1 MISGPRYAFAALL
14 SLLLLTVPNPGYNQ
28 VKGLIPSKYF
38 SAKTSNAG
46 TQNWS
51 IVEDTRGVLYFGNA
65 HGVLEF
71 NGNEWRLIRLSN
83 GSAARSLALADNG
96 VIFVGGFNEFGF
108 LLPNSKGQLGYTSLL
123 PMVDDG
129 VNDFGEVWSI
139 TAINDTVFFTTKR
152 YLFCWANSALTY
164 WENDEG
170 RFYLSHNVG
179 NKLIVQNIGIG
190 LLQPKGGDL
199 VPIKGS
205 QHFIDKRIHAV
216 IPHTTGYLVC
226 TRSNGFF
233 MVSMVGEEMKVNP
246 FDELGP
252 KAKAL
257 NKYFIDNTFYQ
268 GAALSHGL
276 FALSSLEGDV
286 LIVNSQW
293 EVVDIIGK
301 ETIGIASKAYFLHQS
316 TYGSLWLAL
325 DNGIAMVEV
334 LSPFRYWNE
343 SRGINGVIT
352 DVAEL
357 RDTLYISTGSNIFF
371 TPCNA
376 PNPFELSLFT
386 SVDESVEQ
394 AWEFLYFIPPVPNW
408 ESPYSI
414 TSPPNFDEEQAALLV
429 GTSKGL
435 YQLNGAKAHKISKY
449 DGVLKLHQYRHDP
462 TKLFLGLS
470 SGLVLLEFSQGEWI
484 DKGYQFGINNGV
496 NEIGEDSDGNLWL
509 SSNYFGLY
517 YLPVALVNH
526 DEPTAVELFGT
537 EHGISSVGSIRIY
550 DVYDPILFHT
560 DGRLYQFNSATKV
573 FEDYVFHSDSTSE
586 GTEDEADYG
595 LNYWES
601 IEDDILTHMY
611 VAHLTDTTTWFS
623 TDLGVTRY
631 MPEYIRDFNSIP
643 SALITSVTAADSLI
657 YGGTNLMYE
666 SSFSH
671 NFAGS
676 MPNPSS
682 VVVYPSRISFANNT
696 LIFNYSLPF
705 VEGSK
710 PSLFSYCLEGY
721 DKEWSA
727 WRTETKKE
735 YTNLPPN
742 SYVFK
747 VKGRNVYGME
757 SSVAEFHFTIL
768 APWYRTYYAY
778 LVYLILSV
786 GLVVLIVK
794 FYTYRLIQEKNKL
807 EDIVRERTQE
817 ILVQKEEILVQAEHL
832 KDANEWIL
840 SKNQELEAKKNQLEI
855 SDSTKNKFFRII
867 AHDLRNPISTAVST
881 TEYILSNF
889 DNAEKDSVKTF
900 VEKLHRLSLTT
911 YSLLENLLDWSSSQM
926 GQIRYNPIRV
936 ELSYMVTD
944 SLDLVKS
951 IIEAKRIEV
960 IIDMPKSLEVYADEN
975 MLRTVIRNL
984 ISNAVKFTREGGCIK
999 IKVHIKDDFCAL
1011 SIEDNGVGMSEE
1023 NKKNL
1028 FKIDRELKTLGTHN
1042 ERGAGL
1048 GLIIC
1053 KEFIELNGGTISV
1066 ESQPEKGSVFTITVR
1081 LAGSVS

>member
-1 MISGPRYAFAALL
+1 MKCAGCYATIIL
-14 SLLLLTVPNPGYNQ
+14 SLLLSTVCTSAFTQ

-38 SAKTSNAG
+38 SAKNYNAG

-71 NGNEWRLIRLSN
+71 NGNEWRLIRLGN
-83 GSAARSLALADNG
+83 GSAARSLALADSG

-108 LLPNSKGQLGYTSLL
+108 LLPNGKGQLGYTSLL
-123 PMVDDG
+123 PMVDDEMK
-129 VNDFGEVWSI
+129 DFGEVWSI
-139 TAINDTVFFTTKR
+139 TTVNDSVFFTTKR
-152 YLFCWANSALTY
+152 YLFCWADNNLTY
-164 WENDEG
+164 WENDNG

-179 NKLIVQNIGIG
+179 GRLVVQNIGLG
-190 LLQPKGGDL
+190 LLQLSGGELLPVKGAQQFVESRVHSIL
-199 VPIKGS
+199 PLS
-205 QHFIDKRIHAV
+205 S
-216 IPHTTGYLVC
+216 GYLVC
-226 TRSNGFF
+226 TRNSGFY
-233 MVSMVGEEMKVNP
+233 MLNMVGEEVEVIP
-246 FDELGP
+246 FDKLGS

-268 GAALSHGL
+268 GAKLSNGL
-276 FALSSLEGDV
+276 VGLSSLEGDV
-286 LIVNSQW
+286 LIVNTQW
-293 EVVDIIGK
+293 EVVDIIDK

-316 TYGSLWLAL
+316 EYGSLWLAL
-325 DNGIAMVEV
+325 DNGIAMVEI
-334 LSPFRYWNE
+334 LSPFRHWNE
-343 SRGINGVIT
+343 GRGINGIIT

-357 RDTLYISTGSNIFF
+357 RDTLYISTGSSIFF
-371 TPCNA
+371 TPCYA
-376 PNPFELSLFT
+376 QNPFELSRFI
-386 SVDESVEQ
+386 SVKATVEQ
-394 AWEFLYFIPPVPNW
+394 AWEFLYFIPPAPNW
-408 ESPYSI
+408 QSPYSI
-414 TSPPNFDEEQAALLV
+414 TSPPNFDEDQAALLV

-449 DGVLKLHQYRHDP
+449 DGVLKLHQYRRDP

-470 SGLVLLEFSQGEWI
+470 SGLVLLEFSNGKWI

-517 YLPVALVNH
+517 HLPVALVNH

-560 DGRLYQFNSATKV
+560 DRKLYQFNSATKV
-573 FEDYVFHSDSTSE
+573 FEDYIFHSDSTTE
-586 GTEDEADYG
+586 GTVDEADYG
-595 LNYWES
+595 MNYWES
-601 IEDDILTHMY
+601 IGDDILTHMY
-611 VAHLTDTTTWFS
+611 VAHLTDTTSWFS
-623 TDLGVTRY
+623 TEWGITRY
-631 MPEYIRDFNSIP
+631 KPKFSRDLNNVP
-643 SALITSVTAADSLI
+643 SALITSVTAADSII
-657 YGGTNLMYE
+657 YGGTNFFYDDLLNE
-666 SSFSH
+666 SSPRRH
-671 NFAGS
+671 L
-676 MPNPSS
+676 NPSS
-682 VVVYPSRISFANNT
+682 VVMYPQRISFASNT
-696 LIFNYSLPF
+696 LTFNYSIPF
-705 VEGSK
+705 SEGNK
-710 PSLFSYCLEGY
+710 PNAFSFCLEGY
-721 DKEWSA
+721 DKDWSS

-735 YTNLPPN
+735 YTNLQPN

-747 VKGRNVYGME
+747 VKARNVYGVE
-757 SSVAEFHFTIL
+757 SPTAEFHFTIL

-778 LVYLILSV
+778 VGYLLLFT

-794 FYTYRLIQEKNKL
+794 FYTYRLVQEKDKL
-807 EDIVRERTQE
+807 EALVLERTQE

-832 KDANEWIL
+832 KDANEWI
-840 SKNQELEAKKNQLEI
+840 SAKNQELEAKKDQLEL
-855 SDSTKNKFFRII
+855 SDATKNKFFRII

-900 VEKLHRLSLTT
+900 IEKLHRLSLTT

-926 GQIRYNPIRV
+926 GQIRYKPIRV

-951 IIEAKRIEV
+951 IIDAKRIKIKV
-960 IIDMPKSLEVYADEN
+960 DMPKSMEVYADEN

-984 ISNAVKFTREGGCIK
+984 ISNAVKFTNEDGYIGITVK
-999 IKVHIKDDFCAL
+999 AKDVYCAI
-1011 SIEDNGVGMSEE
+1011 SIADNGVGMSEE
-1023 NKKNL
+1023 NLKNL
-1028 FKIDRELKTLGTHN
+1028 FKIDKEHKTLGTHN

-1053 KEFIELNGGTISV
+1053 KEFVEYNGGTISV
-1066 ESQPEKGSVFTITVR
+1066 ESELGKGSVFTITVK
-1081 LAGSVS
+1081 LADSVS